1 MRKSW
6 KFAGLC
12 SGTLF
17 LFSAAMPALAAPPT
31 AAAILSFKPKQ
42 EGVSFSTPSPEEE
55 ASCKVELTKGIKKA
69 QAGLLKIAKA
79 ISFVSSSTPTKI
91 IALMFGLIT
100 KMASKFIAKLT
111 PTSMAKPIF
120 IAGLMQAVPK

>member
-42 EGVSFSTPSPEEE
+42 EGVSFRPPHPRKKLLAKSNLP
-55 ASCKVELTKGIKKA
+55 KELKKA